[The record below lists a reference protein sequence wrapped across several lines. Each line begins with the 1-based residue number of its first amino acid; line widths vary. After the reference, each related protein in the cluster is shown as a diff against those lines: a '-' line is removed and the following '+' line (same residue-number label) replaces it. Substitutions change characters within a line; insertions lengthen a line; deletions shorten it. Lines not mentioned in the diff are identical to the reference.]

1 MEGGA
6 DIESFLNKVEEI
18 ESIVKGLN
26 SSKDEEVK
34 VAVQKADEKLAHIK
48 AQAED
53 ISSECKTGVNRTVIN
68 KSVKDEF
75 GDPKIQSGMSQ
86 ELFMKAMEDD
96 AKERAQR
103 RKVNEKAATKL
114 KEEGNEEFKSGNYEK
129 AVELYSKAL
138 NKHRDSHVLYTNRA
152 MALIKLQKYQEA
164 LSDCDWALRAF
175 PNATKAFVHQGK
187 AYLALGNFDEAR
199 NSYKQG
205 LQTDPKK
212 KKVFEDYLAEV
223 DRVERAKNQEEKV
236 QELFDSGS
244 EEAGGLV
251 ELLEKVKKA
260 DQLPLFYAGGF
271 RVIAKLLTGEIEKT
285 LFRTQG
291 GLRIHVDHQTVQRCL
306 SASPRSLSQEEL
318 DLLSSVLELL
328 SQACFD
334 NETSQEQILEV
345 GNLPAQLPNFLDAK
359 LKGQGH
365 HLKEAIVS
373 FLHCLSLT
381 NVGRC
386 KIVQSFELSRLTNWA
401 FACTQS
407 NVPLAVN
414 AVGMLN
420 NLALDQRFRQQMRD
434 VIEDQVVPAFEALI
448 EKTCG
453 STLAVLPSSIHM
465 VVNLAGDGIIRKK
478 LMRKDSLWKTC
489 ISALDHFSDRKTQ
502 PLISEIL
509 QAILA
514 LLVNM
519 SSEVSP
525 QLGDHAYSC
534 CVSCLTLTTP
544 PCSHQVVERCVCVL
558 SLALPHSPEAVDW
571 LTKHSHL
578 HLLLTSIQ
586 SENSSLVKPAL
597 KSLTVSAKVSP
608 KVRQHI
614 VDNNGIPFLVKLLKS
629 VDESMVGNAALC
641 LGYCIEIR
649 GMCASLADTTIV
661 KDLLVLARDGKIA
674 DVQQNCGIL
683 LAKLAQGDKRHL
695 ERLRELHGIE
705 ILHQA
710 CGKNI
715 K

>member
-453 STLAVLPSSIHM
+453 STLAVLPSRIHTF
-465 VVNLAGDGIIRKK
+465 LTFISSRRRIHTF
-478 LMRKDSLWKTC
+478 LTF
-489 ISALDHFSDRKTQ
+489 ISARRRIHTFLTFISARRTIHTFLTFMSARRRIHTFLTFISARRTIHTFLTFISARRRIHTFLTFISARRRIHTFLTFISARRRIHTFLT
-502 PLISEIL
+502 LISARRKI
-509 QAILA
+509 
-514 LLVNM
+514 
-519 SSEVSP
+519 
-525 QLGDHAYSC
+525 HTF
-534 CVSCLTLTTP
+534 LTFI
-544 PCSHQVVERCVCVL
+544 CASKRK
-558 SLALPHSPEAVDW
+558 SLA
-571 LTKHSHL
+571 
-578 HLLLTSIQ
+578 
-586 SENSSLVKPAL
+586 
-597 KSLTVSAKVSP
+597 
-608 KVRQHI
+608 
-614 VDNNGIPFLVKLLKS
+614 
-629 VDESMVGNAALC
+629 
-641 LGYCIEIR
+641 
-649 GMCASLADTTIV
+649 
-661 KDLLVLARDGKIA
+661 
-674 DVQQNCGIL
+674 
-683 LAKLAQGDKRHL
+683 
-695 ERLRELHGIE
+695 
-705 ILHQA
+705 
-710 CGKNI
+710 
-715 K
+715 